1 LFKVRDLFNEVPGP
15 LTESV
20 LIDASTET
28 TEDWLCLICLEK
40 KEAPKKMTG
49 LSNPVI
55 WCIQV
60 VFNV

>member
-1 LFKVRDLFNEVPGP
+1 LFKVRDLFDEVPGP

-20 LIDASTET
+20 FIDASTEAAK
-28 TEDWLCLICLEK
+28 DWFRLIRLEK
-40 KEAPKKMTG
+40 KEAPEKMTG
-49 LSNPVI
+49 LGNPVI